1 MTCKIVS
8 TVGRAA
14 LTGCLHRFWVILDRV
29 HLRSARLKRFGKSRM
44 MKTKLV
50 FSPSWLSFAA
60 ASLVF
65 VPVASLC
72 GQTTPAQAPATSAPA
87 SPVPTSPAPTSP
99 APASPVP
106 ASPSQS
112 APVKMVKVPA
122 EPSQPH
128 QASSP
133 APDRSVAY
141 YHLALANIY
150 EDQALEN
157 GNNDDARLAVDEYK
171 YALNADP
178 NSAQLNDGLA
188 DLYFRS
194 GHMHDAEVTA
204 RNMLKIYPNDIDAH
218 RILGR
223 IYLRQLS
230 DASNAVSSSSP
241 SGNVLDQAIAE
252 FEKIV
257 NLQPRSV
264 EDRMVLGQL
273 YTVKHLPKK
282 AEEQFQTAQAIEPDS
297 EEVVLNLARLY
308 AESGDIAHAVKVIE
322 AVPVSDRSP
331 KMEVALGAAYDQL
344 KQPKDA
350 IAAYQR
356 AADMDPGDAHT
367 LDALGQALLNN
378 NQLDEA
384 LKEFKLLAEADPEN
398 AEPLVNIAEIQRR
411 QGKFEDALATVR
423 KARKL
428 DPTSLEAGF
437 KEAQLLDVLGRFD
450 EAAQTYE
457 KMVDLASH
465 ANGAYTAEEKS
476 NRGFFLDHLAAIYR
490 EENKTTQAIATYQ
503 KMIDMGGDN
512 ALRGLEEQVETY
524 GEAKMFDQAADLA
537 RKAVAGNPKN
547 LDLKLM
553 LAGALVEQG
562 KNDEALNMTKALLD
576 NSDSDRQVWMKLG
589 QFYTEMR
596 RWKDAEDAYAKATPL
611 SVKPDD
617 RVYLLFLKGALA
629 ERQKHY
635 EPAEQLF
642 RQALDLDPNNAATL
656 NYLGYMLADKGVRL
670 PEALKLIH
678 KAVDLEPMNGAYLDS
693 LGWAYF
699 KLGQYEEA
707 EVNLVQAAGRDQT
720 DPTVHDHLG
729 ELYEKTGRIRLAA
742 AQWELSI
749 AEYAKSASTD
759 IEPGE
764 VAKVQRKLESARV
777 RLAKQDSAV
786 GMPKP
791 E

>member
-1 MTCKIVS
+1 
-8 TVGRAA
+8 
-14 LTGCLHRFWVILDRV
+14 
-29 HLRSARLKRFGKSRM
+29 M

-60 ASLVF
+60 ASLVLL
-65 VPVASLC
+65 PVVSIRA
-72 GQTTPAQAPATSAPA
+72 QTAPATPAQAP
-87 SPVPTSPAPTSP
+87 P
-99 APASPVP
+99 APAPSTP
-106 ASPSQS
+106 AKLPLTKDQ
-112 APVKMVKVPA
+112 AGQ
-122 EPSQPH
+122 SQPH
-128 QASSP
+128 ASAQSS
-133 APDRSVAY
+133 DRAVAY

-150 EDQALEN
+150 EDEALEN

-178 NSAQLNDGLA
+178 NSPQLNDGLA

-194 GHMHDAEVTA
+194 GHMHEAEVTA
-204 RNMLKIYPNDIDAH
+204 RNLFKDSPNDIDAH
-218 RILGR
+218 RLLGR

-230 DASNAVSSSSP
+230 DATNAVSSSSP
-241 SGNVLDQAIAE
+241 SGNALDQAIAE

-257 NLQPRSV
+257 ALQPKSV

-282 AEEQFQTAQAIEPDS
+282 AEDQFKTAQDIEPDS

-356 AADMDPGDAHT
+356 AVDMDPGDAHT
-367 LDALGQALLNN
+367 LDALGQALLTN

-384 LKEFKLLAEADPEN
+384 LRQFKLLAEADPEN

-411 QGKFEDALATVR
+411 QGKQEDALATIR

-428 DPTSLEAGF
+428 DPSSLEAGF

-457 KMVDLASH
+457 KMVDLTSH
-465 ANGAYTAEEKS
+465 ANGAYTTEEKS
-476 NRGFFLDHLAAIYR
+476 NRGFFLDHMAAIYR
-490 EENKTTQAIATYQ
+490 EENKTSQAIATYQ

-512 ALRGLEEQVETY
+512 ARRGTEEQVETY

-537 RKAVAGNPKN
+537 RKAVNNDPKDV
-547 LDLKLM
+547 DLKLM

-562 KNDEALNMTKALLD
+562 KNEEALTMTKALLD
-576 NSDSDRQVWMKLG
+576 NSDKDRPVWIKLG

-596 RWKDAEDAYAKATPL
+596 RWKDAEDAYAKATTL
-611 SVKPDD
+611 SIKTDD

-642 RQALDLDPNNAATL
+642 RQALELDSNNAATL

-670 PEALKLIH
+670 PEALKLIR

-693 LGWAYF
+693 LGWTYF

-707 EVNLVQAAGRDQT
+707 EVNLVQAAGREQT

-749 AEYAKSASTD
+749 AEYAKSAAAD

-764 VAKVQRKLESARV
+764 VAKVQRKLENARV
-777 RLAKQDSAV
+777 KLAKQDNAT